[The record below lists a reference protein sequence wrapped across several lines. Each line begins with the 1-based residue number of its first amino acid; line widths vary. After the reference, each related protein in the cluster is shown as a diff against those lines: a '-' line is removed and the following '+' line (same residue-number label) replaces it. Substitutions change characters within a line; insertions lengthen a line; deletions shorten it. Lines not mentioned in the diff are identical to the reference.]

1 MVNERAEYGVIIASC
16 QNGKPLLKPFPQKN
30 ILVSDDENFIFAS
43 QVARMLIFSKQRL
56 NQDESSKERIERLDG

>member
-16 QNGKPLLKPFPQKN
+16 QNGQPLLKPFPQKN

-56 NQDESSKERIERLDG
+56 NQDENSKERIECLDG